1 MQLKESIIVGSTEL
15 YANKTRAG
23 LTMLGIL
30 FGVAAVIAMVSIG
43 EGAREET
50 LRQIELLGTNN
61 IIINKRIPSKT
72 EMKGDV
78 SYSPGLTLD
87 DAKAIREIN
96 PFVESV
102 TPVRERISRIS
113 YKSTITDF
121 SVIGTSGEYPETFN
135 SYMKMGSFFKD
146 FHNHARSNVCV
157 IGSGVK
163 KHYFPFDDPLGKKIK
178 IEDLWFEIIGVV
190 AKKEVSSTGQETF
203 EIRNFNNDIYIPIA
217 TMMHK
222 MDVLSDEQLRQMN
235 SRRRWRDDNAV
246 RVVDKNSV
254 DQLTVKIKQSE
265 YVKEAAHL
273 IKRTLRRKH
282 YGLPD
287 YVIILP
293 EQLLAQKQKTQRIFN
308 VVMGAIAGISLLVG
322 GIGIMNIML
331 ANIMERTRE
340 IGIRRAVGATRND
353 ILSQFLFE
361 AVIISVTGGLLGI
374 LLGFLLTQIIST
386 YAGWH
391 TVLSLY
397 AVLFAFLVS
406 VATGV
411 LFGFYPAKKAAE
423 KNPIESLRYE

>member
-1 MQLKESIIVGSTEL
+1 MHLKESFIVGIKEL
-15 YANKTRAG
+15 YSNKTRAA

-61 IIINKRIPSKT
+61 IIINKRIPS
-72 EMKGDV
+72 ESEKGSNV
-78 SYSPGLTLD
+78 NYSPGLSLN
-87 DAKAIREIN
+87 DAYAINDIN

-102 TPVRERISRIS
+102 TPVRERISQVS

-121 SVIGTSGEYPETFN
+121 SVIGTSSDYPQTFN
-135 SYMKMGSFFKD
+135 SYMQEGTFFKE
-146 FHNHARSNVCV
+146 FHNNARSNVCV

-163 KHYFPFDDPLGKKIK
+163 KHFFPFSDPVGEKLK
-178 IEDLWFEIIGVV
+178 IEELWFEIIGVV
-190 AKKEVSSTGQETF
+190 ARKDVSSTGQETY

-217 TMMHK
+217 TMMYK
-222 MDVLSDEQLRQMN
+222 MDILSDDQLRQMN
-235 SRRRWRDDNAV
+235 NRRRWNDDNAQ
-246 RVVDKNSV
+246 RMVDKNSV
-254 DQLTVKIKQSE
+254 DQLTVKVTDSE
-265 YVKEAAHL
+265 NIKEAAHL
-273 IKRTLRRKH
+273 IKRILERKH
-282 YGLPD
+282 FGMPD
-287 YVIILP
+287 YVMILP

-331 ANIMERTRE
+331 ANILERTRE

-374 LLGFLLTQIIST
+374 ALGFILTQLISS

-397 AVLFAFLVS
+397 AILFAFLVS

-411 LFGFYPAKKAAE
+411 LFGIYPAKKAAE